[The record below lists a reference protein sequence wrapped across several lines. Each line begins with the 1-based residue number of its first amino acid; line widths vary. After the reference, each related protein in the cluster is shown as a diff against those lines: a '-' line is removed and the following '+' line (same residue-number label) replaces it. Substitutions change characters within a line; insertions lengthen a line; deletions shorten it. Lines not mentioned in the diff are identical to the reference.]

1 MEEIKSYNS
10 DNIPEEDQGKENQDQ
25 INLIEEDQEQENQD
39 QINLIEE
46 DQGEENQDQINFKNE
61 NSSLKRIGN
70 FIKEARKSR
79 NLSIEELASD
89 LRMGT
94 HQLLAIEEGN
104 ENLLP
109 EKVFIKAMVRRISA
123 KLKIDTEFIM
133 SEFKN
138 ERKDGKVKQFVQ
150 KGSIKG
156 KQNRSIKNQN
166 LIFFIVFILI
176 SGILGLL
183 ASSLIFNFVSD
194 IFEEKIPQ
202 KELINKN

>member
-1 MEEIKSYNS
+1 MEEIKSYKS
-10 DNIPEEDQGKENQDQ
+10 DNIPN
-25 INLIEEDQEQENQD
+25 N
-39 QINLIEE
+39 
-46 DQGEENQDQINFKNE
+46 
-61 NSSLKRIGN
+61 NSSLKRVGN
-70 FIKEARKSR
+70 FIKEARISR
-79 NLSIEELASD
+79 NQSVEVLASE
-89 LRMGT
+89 LKIGA
-94 HQLLAIEEGN
+94 HQLKAIEEGN
-104 ENLLP
+104 EDLLP
-109 EKVFIKAMVRRISA
+109 EKVFIKAMVRRISE

-150 KGSIKG
+150 KGSIKA

-166 LIFFIVFILI
+166 LMGFILFILI

-183 ASSLIFNFVSD
+183 ASSLIFNFMSE